1 MTESVTT
8 GNIGQYSDRTN
19 GPVLPLGSY
28 SFSALRASSPKTMV
42 SDYLRKIDEVE
53 GLRGKQAQN
62 LRRQAS
68 ERLARFPAGT
78 GEAAQQQFQADFAAN
93 APTLKRGVCLAVERQ
108 YGIALQ
114 PRDFALDMVQLA
126 EADWRAKTDL
136 GARLRLGEQELHDV
150 VGSWLSAACM
160 VNLRLDV
167 MRSLSAVSGFQP
179 DGELPLLEE
188 KFAAI
193 ARHVD
198 PDVNEDRFVR
208 VREIAGLPAVD
219 PDPRV
224 HDVDLPRL
232 LDITSGPEAKEF
244 RAWLRTVDG
253 LSDQELAD
261 AFHPIRDALGEVVR
275 SPVGKAVRFATTTV
289 AGVAFPPAAIPLGL
303 LDTFVTEKILPGP
316 GPTAFLSKLFP
327 SIFDR
332 TW

>member
-1 MTESVTT
+1 MAVH
-8 GNIGQYSDRTN
+8 
-19 GPVLPLGSY
+19 
-28 SFSALRASSPKTMV
+28 
-42 SDYLRKIDEVE
+42 RKY
-53 GLRGKQAQN
+53 
-62 LRRQAS
+62 
-68 ERLARFPAGT
+68 GT
-78 GEAAQQQFQADFAAN
+78 
-93 APTLKRGVCLAVERQ
+93 V
-108 YGIALQ
+108 LQ
-114 PRDFALDMVQLA
+114 PKDFALDMVQIA
-126 EADWRAKTDL
+126 DADWRAETDL
-136 GARLRLGEQELHDV
+136 SARLGVGEQELHDV
-150 VGSWLSAACM
+150 VGNGLSAACM

-167 MRSLSAVSGFQP
+167 MQSLSAISGFQP

-193 ARHVD
+193 ARQLD
-198 PDVNEDRFVR
+198 PEVNEDRFVR

-219 PDPRV
+219 PDPGV

-232 LDITSGPEAKEF
+232 LEITSGSEAREF
-244 RAWLRTVDG
+244 RTWIRAVDA

-261 AFHPIRDALGEVVR
+261 AFHPIRDALGEAVR